1 MLWMNAIC
9 VLSYVETWLSYSA
22 LSGFLILVL
31 GALGVWFCKEPVYK
45 IRITQWTFA
54 ACLFVPL
61 IQVTGLMPSFK
72 TSLSWPNSA
81 AISLPA
87 APIETSSNAVSDSI
101 ATDETSP
108 TSIKLG
114 NYAQPKMSTVAETF
128 DEVGLQD
135 ADREISASQFG
146 SAVASSSSIKIR
158 RILTLAWCVCAGLL
172 AIQWVVGFVLR
183 RRIVAQSELASKEAR
198 AALKTIAGEKA
209 SRVRLLSNGK
219 INSPVMWGLVRPTIV
234 IPAAH
239 LNDSIALRWGLAHEW
254 HHVANLDFP
263 TRLLAMVTK
272 LVCFFQPCFWWLNR
286 ELTLNQDV
294 LADAFAAKQGHAD
307 EYAAFLVN
315 LSKQNRP
322 RLVPVG
328 LGIAEG
334 HSTMFRRIRSLLEA
348 TSPLQKTGRAAAVII
363 AVVSIATITCLGAVR
378 LGTGSNNAEAMV
390 AEHSQVEEKVDD
402 EKAETKKAEPK
413 GKPTVHFGVV
423 VDSKTSLPIAGAKV
437 HVKRE
442 LSRDPKTGKWIL
454 LEQTEHV
461 TNLLGIYSFS
471 LSAEQVAQPSL
482 YLEVKTEHPD
492 YQTQGWGGYSYS
504 MIQKNMKKGDLP
516 WFTKINLQ
524 SGEEVSGTIVDPEG
538 NPLPN
543 VRIAAFTKES
553 RKGDDRGFRG
563 GFSKTRTDE
572 NGHFRFIAPDPG
584 DGVMWIFPKE
594 YAPQAHR
601 LASEKTVEMEKKKWD
616 VMSAARTVDEKLG
629 SGHPDSKVAMA
640 KLKNLEKQIEEVS
653 KESGIRRDF
662 GTIKMQP
669 GIRLSGLVLD
679 AEGNPVPDVAV
690 NLRREGDGEAAD
702 LFLNFNAVANG
713 ISAGTITGADGTFQ
727 MKPLPSGSYRA
738 QIEETVE
745 DPTVGQKENWFEDKG
760 KEKLKH
766 VFAPKKIKI
775 SSEPM
780 EPMVIQAVPHVT
792 IRGQYFD
799 SNGKPKSGHESWF
812 AGQINGG
819 FYSTRSSRPDKE
831 GRFELRVPKGIT
843 EASINLTTNEHSS
856 LRWKL
861 ANSETYSR
869 ADNIR
874 FETLDKDIDGL
885 EIVKYVAPI
894 IVIRVEDTNG
904 KPVNDFSIFSR
915 YTKQDE
921 KDGVMYYTGDVGFE
935 KQSDGRWRS
944 SQLLP
949 DDEISI
955 EIRSPVERDRLGNEK
970 RKPVSLAEAQKVTL
984 KEGETRNLKFVIE
997 PLAK

>member
-1 MLWMNAIC
+1 MTWMNAIC
-9 VLSYVETWLSYSA
+9 VLGYVETWLFYSA
-22 LSGFLILVL
+22 LSGFLILSL
-31 GALGVWFCKEPVYK
+31 GALGVWFCKEPIYR

-61 IQVTGLMPSFK
+61 IQITGLMPSFE
-72 TSLSWPNSA
+72 TQLSWPNSA
-81 AISLPA
+81 AISLA
-87 APIETSSNAVSDSI
+87 DAPVQTSSNAVSDSI
-101 ATDETSP
+101 AADENSI
-108 TSIKLG
+108 TSINSG
-114 NYAQPKMSTVAETF
+114 NYSQPKMSTVAETF
-128 DEVGLQD
+128 DVVGLRD
-135 ADREISASQFG
+135 ADRKSSVSHVSNAVTSSAFK
-146 SAVASSSSIKIR
+146 VR
-158 RILTLAWCVCAGLL
+158 NILTLAWCVCAGFL
-172 AIQWVVGFVLR
+172 AIQWVVGFALR
-183 RRIVAQSELASKEAR
+183 RRIAARSRLATKDVH

-209 SRVRLLSNGK
+209 SRVRLLSNEK
-219 INSPVMWGLVRPTIV
+219 IKSPVMWGLVRPTIV

-239 LNDSIALRWGLAHEW
+239 LKDSTALRWGLAHEW
-254 HHVANLDFP
+254 HHVVNLDFP
-263 TRLLAMVTK
+263 TRLLAVATK

-334 HSTMFRRIRSLLEA
+334 RSTMFRRIRSLLEA
-348 TSPLQKTGRAAAVII
+348 TSPLQKTGRVAAVII

-378 LGTGSNNAEAMV
+378 LGAGSNNAEDMV
-390 AEHSQVEEKVDD
+390 TEHSQVADKVDD
-402 EKAETKKAEPK
+402 EKAAMKKVEPK

-437 HVKRE
+437 HIKRE

-461 TNLLGIYSFS
+461 TNLLGVYSFS
-471 LSAEQVAQPSL
+471 LSAEQVAQSSL

-516 WFTKINLQ
+516 WFSKINLQ

-543 VRIAAFTKES
+543 VRIAAFTKEAA
-553 RKGDDRGFRG
+553 KNDDRGFRG
-563 GFSKTRTDE
+563 NFSKTRTNE
-572 NGHFRFIAPDPG
+572 EGHFRFIAPTPG
-584 DGVMWIFPKE
+584 DGVMWIFPE
-594 YAPQAHR
+594 NYAPQAHR
-601 LASEKTVEMEKKKWD
+601 LASEETVETEKKRWEA
-616 VMSAARTVDEKLG
+616 MSAARTVEGKLG
-629 SGHPDSKVAMA
+629 SGHADSKAAMA
-640 KLKNLEKQIEEVS
+640 NLKRIEEKLEEVS

-662 GTIKMQP
+662 GTMKMQP
-669 GIRLSGLVLD
+669 GTRLSGKVLD
-679 AEGNPVPDVAV
+679 AEGNPVPGVGV
-690 NLRREGDGEAAD
+690 NLRRKGDGEAVD
-702 LFLNFNAVANG
+702 QFLNHNAVANG
-713 ISAGTITGADGTFQ
+713 IAGGTMTNPDGTFQ
-727 MKPLPSGSYRA
+727 MKPLPPGSYRV

-766 VFAPKKIKI
+766 VFAPKNIEI
-775 SSEPM
+775 TSEPM
-780 EPMVIQAVPHVT
+780 ESLVFQAVPHVT

-799 SNGKPKSGHESWF
+799 SSGKPKAGHQSWF
-812 AGQINGG
+812 AGQMNDG
-819 FYSTRSSRPDKE
+819 FYSTRTSRPDKE
-831 GRFELRVPKGIT
+831 GRFEVRVPKGIT
-843 EASINLTTNEHSS
+843 EASMNLTTNEHSS

-861 ANSETYSR
+861 PNSESYSR
-869 ADNIR
+869 ADTIR
-874 FETLDKDIDGL
+874 FETLDKDIEGL

-904 KPVNDFSIFSR
+904 KPVYDFSISSR

-921 KDGVMYYTGDVGFE
+921 KDMHGYYTGDVGFE
-935 KQSDGRWRS
+935 KQTDGRWRS

-949 DDEISI
+949 DEEISI
-955 EIRSPVERDRLGNEK
+955 EIRTPVKRDRLGNEE
-970 RKPVSLAEAQKVTL
+970 REPVSLAEAQTVTL
-984 KEGETRNLKFVIE
+984 KEGETRNLKFVVE